1 MKKKEL
7 FVVRLLSLFL
17 IVAGACTSSGE
28 ATDARRHDFT
38 ADWRFCQCDDSTAVR
53 PGYDDS
59 GWRKLNL
66 PHDWAVEGE
75 FCKDNPSGTGG
86 GALPGG
92 VGWYRKTFTADKADE
107 GKRYRIDFD
116 GAYMNSTVYIN
127 GHELGTRPYGYI
139 SFSYDLTPYIKWGKK
154 NVIAVRVDNAEQP
167 NSRWYSGCGIYRN
180 VWLTK
185 MDPAHVAQWGTYVTA
200 EEVSKNSAR
209 LKIRTKLQYDA
220 EAQVRDSVRQAD
232 GTYAVFDSEVIPLAD
247 VVLQSR
253 LVDADGDVA
262 GEVVS
267 EARLTAAAPIEVE
280 QEIAVKNPNLWSV
293 ATPYIYKVESILK
306 DKRTGEVLDRYC
318 TPTGIRTFRFDAQKG
333 FILNGEQV
341 KINGVCMHHDL
352 GCLGAA
358 VNTRAIERQL
368 EILKEMGCNGI
379 RCSHNPPSP
388 ELLDLCDRMGFIV
401 MDEAFDMWRKKKTR
415 HDYSRYF
422 NEWHERDLTDL
433 IVRDRNHPSIFL
445 WSIGNEVLE
454 QWTDAKADTLS
465 LEEANLVLNFGHS
478 ADMLSME
485 GEMSVNSL
493 LTKKLADM
501 VRELDATRPVTAGC
515 NEPNPNNHLFR
526 SGALDVIGFNYHDY
540 WFAGVPENFPGKPF
554 IVTES
559 VSGLMT
565 RGYYRMPSD
574 SMFIWPER
582 WDKPFYDASF
592 SCSSYDNCHV
602 PWGSRHE
609 DMMSH
614 VKNNDFI
621 GGQYVWTGFDYIG
634 EPTPYGWPAR
644 SSYFGII
651 DLAGFP
657 KDVYYMY
664 QSEWR
669 PDKAVLHLFPHWNWE
684 PGQTIDLWAYYNNA
698 DEVELFVNGKSQGVR
713 SKQDVHFDYEP
724 ATAEEKEQKR
734 LRESMSGE
742 YHVWWRVKY
751 EPGVVKAVSRK
762 NGKVIAEQEIR
773 TAGEPA
779 QIRLTPDR
787 STIQADGKD
796 LSFITVEILDKDGN
810 LCPNA
815 ENDVTFTVEG
825 AGFIAG
831 VDNGNPISMEKF
843 KANHRKAFYGKCLLV
858 VQNNGEPGGIKVTAT
873 ADGPE
878 KATMVIKAKPSL

>member
-1 MKKKEL
+1 MKKL
-7 FVVRLLSLFL
+7 LLSLASL
-17 IVAGACTSSGE
+17 LLLAAACSS
-28 ATDARRHDFT
+28 ARQETADERRRDFT
-38 ADWRFCQCDDSTAVR
+38 AGWTFRLGDDSLAAR
-53 PGYDDS
+53 PDYDDS
-59 GWRKLNL
+59 AWRRLNL
-66 PHDWAVEGE
+66 PHDWAIEGD
-75 FCKDNPSGTGG
+75 FSRDNPSGTGG

-92 VGWYRKTFTADKADE
+92 VGWYRKTFTAGKADE
-107 GKRYRIDFD
+107 GKRLRIDFD

-139 SFSYDLTPYIKWGKK
+139 SFSYDLTPYIKWGEK
-154 NVIAVRVDNAEQP
+154 NVVAVRVDNAEQP

-185 MDPAHVAQWGTYVTA
+185 TNPVHVAQWGTYVTA
-200 EEVSKNSAR
+200 EDVSKNSAR
-209 LKIRTKLQYDA
+209 LKIRTRVQHDALQAGGDPSG
-220 EAQVRDSVRQAD
+220 E
-232 GTYAVFDSEVIPLAD
+232 EVL
-247 VVLQSR
+247 LQS
-253 LVDADGDVA
+253 LLLDETGTVVDEAVA
-262 GEVVS
+262 GVVF
-267 EARLTAAAPIEVE
+267 TAGAPMQEVE
-280 QEIAVKNPNLWSV
+280 QEITLANPVLWSV
-293 ATPYIYKVESILK
+293 HRPYIYKVKSVLK
-306 DKRTGEVLDRYC
+306 DKATGEVLDTYY
-318 TPTGIRTFRFDAQKG
+318 TLTGIRSFRFDAQKG

-358 VNTRAIERQL
+358 VSTRALERQL

-379 RCSHNPPSP
+379 RCSHNPPAP

-401 MDEAFDMWRKKKTR
+401 MDETFDMWRKKKTR

-433 IVRDRNHPSIFL
+433 VMRDRNHPSIFM

-465 LEEANLVLNFGHS
+465 LEEANLILNFGHGKE
-478 ADMLSME
+478 MLARE

-493 LTKKLADM
+493 LTKKLAEM
-501 VRELDATRPVTAGC
+501 VKALDPTRPVTAGC

-526 SGALDVIGFNYHDY
+526 SGALDVIGFNYHDN
-540 WFAGVPENFPGKPF
+540 WFAGVPQNFPGKPF

-574 SMFIWPER
+574 SMFVWPER
-582 WDKPFYDASF
+582 WDKPFHDASF

-602 PWGSRHE
+602 PWGNRHE
-609 DMMSH
+609 GTLRH

-621 GGQYVWTGFDYIG
+621 SGQYIWTGFDYIG

-644 SSYFGII
+644 SSYFGIV

-669 PDKAVLHLFPHWNWE
+669 PDKTVLHLFPHWNWE
-684 PGQTIDLWAYYNNA
+684 PGQDIDLWAYYNNA
-698 DEVELFVNGKSQGVR
+698 DEVELFVNGESRGVR
-713 SKQDVHFDYEP
+713 SKGKDDF
-724 ATAEEKEQKR
+724 
-734 LRESMSGE
+734 
-742 YHVWWRVKY
+742 HVMWRVKY

-762 NGKVIAEQEIR
+762 DGKVVAEQEIR
-773 TAGEPA
+773 TAGAPA
-779 QIRLTPDR
+779 GIRLTPDR

-796 LSFITVEILDKDGN
+796 LSFITVEIVDADGN

-815 ENDVTFTVEG
+815 GNDVTFAVEG
-825 AGFIAG
+825 SGFIAG
-831 VDNGNPISMEKF
+831 VDNGNPVSLERF
-843 KANHRKAFYGKCLLV
+843 KDNHRKAFYGKCLVV
-858 VQNNGEPGGIKVTAT
+858 VQNNGDSGSIKVTASAEGLGKT
-873 ADGPE
+873 DV
-878 KATMVIKAKPSL
+878 TIKVNDSI

>member
-1 MKKKEL
+1 MNKII
-7 FVVRLLSLFL
+7 LSLAIGL
-17 IVAGACTSSGE
+17 SLLAGCNAPKEVAGDDRSL
-28 ATDARRHDFT
+28 DFT
-38 ADWRFCQCDDSTAVR
+38 ADWAFRLGDDTAAAR
-53 PGYDDS
+53 PDYNDAD
-59 GWRKLNL
+59 WRKLNL
-66 PHDWAVEGE
+66 PHDWAIEGE
-75 FCKDNPSGTGG
+75 FSKDNPSGTGG

-92 VGWYRKTFTADKADE
+92 IGWYRKTFTADKADE

-139 SFSYDLTPYIKWGKK
+139 SFSYDLTPYIKWGVE
-154 NVIAVRVDNAEQP
+154 NVLAVRVDNAEQP

-185 MDPAHVAQWGTYVTA
+185 LNPAHIAQWGTYVTA
-200 EEVSKNSAR
+200 EDVSKNSAQ

-220 EAQVRDSVRQAD
+220 EAQM
-232 GTYAVFDSEVIPLAD
+232 AD

-253 LVDADGDVA
+253 LVDADGNAV
-262 GEVVS
+262 GEAVS
-267 EARLTAAAPIEVE
+267 EAQLMPLTPAEVE
-280 QEIAVKNPNLWSV
+280 QEIHLKNPRLWSID
-293 ATPYIYKVESILK
+293 TPYMYRVESILK
-306 DKRTGEVLDRYC
+306 DKQTGEVLDRYY

-379 RCSHNPPSP
+379 RCSHNPPAP

-401 MDEAFDMWRKKKTR
+401 MDETFDMWRKKKTR

-433 IVRDRNHPSIFL
+433 IVRDRNHPSIFM

-478 ADMLSME
+478 ADMLAKD

-501 VRELDATRPVTAGC
+501 VRKLDATRPVTAGC

-526 SGALDVIGFNYHDY
+526 SGALDIIGFNYHDD

-602 PWGSRHE
+602 PWGNRHE
-609 DMMSH
+609 GTMRH

-621 GGQYVWTGFDYIG
+621 SGQYVWTGFDYIG

-669 PDKAVLHLFPHWNWE
+669 PDKAVLHLFPHWNWTE
-684 PGQTIDLWAYYNNA
+684 GQDIDLWAYYNNA

-713 SKQDVHFDYEP
+713 SKGKDDF
-724 ATAEEKEQKR
+724 
-734 LRESMSGE
+734 
-742 YHVWWRVKY
+742 HVMWRVKY
-751 EPGVVKAVSRK
+751 EPGTVKAVSRK
-762 NGKVIAEQEIR
+762 EGKTVAEQEIR

-779 QIRLTPDR
+779 QIRLSPDR

-815 ENDVTFTVEG
+815 ENDVTFAVEG

-831 VDNGNPISMEKF
+831 VDNGSPISMEKF
-843 KANHRKAFYGKCLLV
+843 KDNHRKTFYGKCLV
-858 VQNNGEPGGIKVTAT
+858 VLQNNGEPGGVKVTAT
-873 ADGPE
+873 ADGLE
-878 KATMVIKAKPSL
+878 KATTAIKVNDNLMC

>member
-1 MKKKEL
+1 M
-7 FVVRLLSLFL
+7 FLL
-17 IVAGACTSSGE
+17 GACSSPSSEPRERLSFNDGWC
-28 ATDARRHDFT
+28 FSLI
-38 ADWRFCQCDDSTAVR
+38 DDSLAAQV
-53 PGYDDS
+53 DFADS

-66 PHDWAVEGE
+66 PHDWAIEGD
-75 FCKDNPSGTGG
+75 FSQDNPSGTGG

-92 VGWYRKTFTADKADE
+92 IGWYRKTFIPADGDK
-107 GKRYRIDFD
+107 GKHFRIEFD
-116 GAYMNSTVYIN
+116 GVYMNSEVFIN
-127 GHELGTRPYGYI
+127 GISLGKRPYGYI
-139 SFSYDLTPYIKWGKK
+139 SFSYDLTPYLKWGEK

-180 VWLTK
+180 VWLVKTG
-185 MDPAHVAQWGTYVTA
+185 DIRVAEWGTYVTA
-200 EEVSKNSAR
+200 TSVDTQGAS
-209 LKIRTKLQYDA
+209 LKVVTTVENI
-220 EAQVRDSVRQAD
+220 
-232 GTYAVFDSEVIPLAD
+232 GT
-247 VVLQSR
+247 Q
-253 LVDADGDVA
+253 
-262 GEVVS
+262 
-267 EARLTAAAPIEVE
+267 AAAGV
-280 QEIAVKNPNLWSV
+280 SV
-293 ATPYIYKVESILK
+293 YSILK
-306 DKRTGEVLDRYC
+306 DAEGKDVAQAESSLNAIAGKTVDVSQDLKVSSPLLWSIERPYMYTLVTEIQKDGQCVDRYV
-318 TPTGIRTFRFDAQKG
+318 TPVGIRTFSFDAAKG
-333 FILNGEQV
+333 FTLNGKPV

-379 RCSHNPPSP
+379 RCSHNPPAP

-401 MDEAFDMWRKKKTR
+401 MDETFDMWRKKKTR

-433 IVRDRNHPSIFL
+433 IVRDRNHPSIFM

-478 ADMLSME
+478 ADMLAKD

-501 VRELDATRPVTAGC
+501 VRELDTTRPVTAGC

-526 SGALDVIGFNYHDY
+526 SGALDIIGFNYHDD

-602 PWGSRHE
+602 PWGNRHE
-609 DMMSH
+609 GTMRH

-621 GGQYVWTGFDYIG
+621 SGQYVWTGFDYIG

-669 PDKAVLHLFPHWNWE
+669 PDKAVLHLFPHWNWTE
-684 PGQTIDLWAYYNNA
+684 GQDIDLWAYYNNA

-713 SKQDVHFDYEP
+713 SKGKDDF
-724 ATAEEKEQKR
+724 
-734 LRESMSGE
+734 
-742 YHVWWRVKY
+742 HVMWRVKY
-751 EPGVVKAVSRK
+751 EPGTVKAVSRK
-762 NGKVIAEQEIR
+762 EGKTVAEQEIR

-779 QIRLTPDR
+779 QIRLSPDR

-815 ENDVTFTVEG
+815 ENDVTFAVEG

-831 VDNGNPISMEKF
+831 VDNGSPISMEKF
-843 KANHRKAFYGKCLLV
+843 KDNHRKAFYGKCLV
-858 VQNNGEPGGIKVTAT
+858 VLQNNGEPGGVKVTAT
-873 ADGPE
+873 ADGLE
-878 KATMVIKAKPSL
+878 KATTAIKVK

>member
-1 MKKKEL
+1 MNKII
-7 FVVRLLSLFL
+7 LSLAIGL
-17 IVAGACTSSGE
+17 SLLAGCNAPKEVAGDDRSL
-28 ATDARRHDFT
+28 DFT
-38 ADWRFCQCDDSTAVR
+38 ADWAFRLGDDTAAAR
-53 PGYDDS
+53 PDYNDAD
-59 GWRKLNL
+59 WRKLNL
-66 PHDWAVEGE
+66 PHDWAIEGE
-75 FCKDNPSGTGG
+75 FSKDNPSGTGG

-92 VGWYRKTFTADKADE
+92 IGWYRKTFTADKADE

-139 SFSYDLTPYIKWGKK
+139 SFSYDLTPYIKWGEE
-154 NVIAVRVDNAEQP
+154 NVLAVRVDNAEQP

-185 MDPAHVAQWGTYVTA
+185 LNPAHIAQWGTYVTA
-200 EEVSKNSAR
+200 EDVSKNSAQ

-220 EAQVRDSVRQAD
+220 EAQM
-232 GTYAVFDSEVIPLAD
+232 AD

-253 LVDADGDVA
+253 LVDADGNAV
-262 GEVVS
+262 GEAVS
-267 EARLTAAAPIEVE
+267 EAQLMPLTPAEVE
-280 QEIAVKNPNLWSV
+280 QEIHLKNPRLWSID
-293 ATPYIYKVESILK
+293 TPYMYRVESILK
-306 DKRTGEVLDRYC
+306 DKQTGEVLDRYY

-379 RCSHNPPSP
+379 RCSHNPPAP

-401 MDEAFDMWRKKKTR
+401 MDETFDMWRKKKTR

-433 IVRDRNHPSIFL
+433 IVRDRNHPSIFM

-478 ADMLSME
+478 ADMLAKD

-501 VRELDATRPVTAGC
+501 VRKLDATRPVTAGC

-526 SGALDVIGFNYHDY
+526 SGALDIIGFNYHDD

-602 PWGSRHE
+602 PWGNRHE
-609 DMMSH
+609 GTMRH

-621 GGQYVWTGFDYIG
+621 SGQYVWTGFDYIG

-669 PDKAVLHLFPHWNWE
+669 PDKAVLHLFPHWNWTE
-684 PGQTIDLWAYYNNA
+684 GQDIDLWAYYNNA

-713 SKQDVHFDYEP
+713 SKGKDDF
-724 ATAEEKEQKR
+724 
-734 LRESMSGE
+734 
-742 YHVWWRVKY
+742 HVMWRVKY
-751 EPGVVKAVSRK
+751 EPGTVKAVSRK
-762 NGKVIAEQEIR
+762 EGKTVAEQEIR

-779 QIRLTPDR
+779 QIRLSPDR

-815 ENDVTFTVEG
+815 ENDVTFAVEG

-831 VDNGNPISMEKF
+831 VDNGSPISMEKF
-843 KANHRKAFYGKCLLV
+843 KDNHRKAFYGKCLV
-858 VQNNGEPGGIKVTAT
+858 VLQNNGEPGGVKVTAT
-873 ADGPE
+873 ADGLE
-878 KATMVIKAKPSL
+878 KATTAIKVNDNLMC